1 MKTLETP
8 FIEQIAK
15 NISAKI
21 TELKKDGTTGMSL
34 LNLLMVTK
42 TPSQYLDG
50 APAGPAGY
58 KVIFR
63 DVALSKPITRRFLI
77 NTNY

>member
-8 FIEQIAK
+8 FLEQIAK

-21 TELKKDGTTGMSL
+21 AELKKDGTTGMSL
-34 LNLLMVTK
+34 LTLIMVTK
-42 TPSQYLDG
+42 TPSQYLAG

-58 KVIFR
+58 KVMFR
-63 DVALSKPITRRFLI
+63 DVALSKPVTRRFLL
-77 NTNY
+77 NTTY